1 MTYSQAMGPQPQTG
15 SVVQPLVVALVG
27 STMIGAALAALV
39 VPTAGTALAD
49 ADRDAAVSLVRYVAD
64 PFGRAIFCAGLAA
77 GLYAMLQLWGIRID
91 QTGAGRIARWATGRD
106 GPFILGDVGPILR
119 SDRAAHAADVWEA
132 ERARRALPL
141 SYVIWLLPLLGF
153 IGTVIGISSAIGQ
166 LGQVFAD
173 TNREAALVEVL
184 SALRFAFDTTF
195 VGLAL
200 VIPSMALSV
209 LLRARSDA
217 FRQVLILRQ
226 MIGQD

>member
-1 MTYSQAMGPQPQTG
+1 MTNSHAAGPQPQTG

-27 STMIGAALAALV
+27 SAMIAAAMAALLV
-39 VPTAGTALAD
+39 PPVGTALSD

-64 PFGRAIFCAGLAA
+64 PFSRAILCAGVAA
-77 GLYAMLQLWGIRID
+77 GLYAVLQLWGIRID
-91 QTGAGRIARWATGRD
+91 RTGAGRIGLWATGRD
-106 GPFILGDVGPILR
+106 GSFILSDLGRILQ
-119 SDRAAHAADVWEA
+119 SDRAAHVADVWEA

-141 SYVIWLLPLLGF
+141 SYAIWLLPLLGF

>member
-1 MTYSQAMGPQPQTG
+1 MTNWQSAGPQPQTG
-15 SVVQPLVVALVG
+15 SVVQPLTIALVG
-27 STMIGAALAALV
+27 STMLGASLAVLV
-39 VPTAGTALAD
+39 VPPAGTALSD

-64 PFGRAIFCAGLAA
+64 PFSRAILCAGLAA
-77 GLYAMLQLWGIRID
+77 GLYGMLQLWGIRID
-91 QTGAGRIARWATGRD
+91 RGGAGGFVRWATGRD
-106 GPFILGDVGPILR
+106 GAFILSDVGRILR
-119 SDRAAHAADVWEA
+119 SDRAAHVADVWEA

-141 SYVIWLLPLLGF
+141 SYAIWLLPLLGF

-217 FRQVLILRQ
+217 FRQVLILQQ